1 MPSKDSEEKTGRGL
15 LAALTIDIAPLRASR
30 DYRLLYAG
38 QFVSGFGSAIS
49 YVVLPWQMYQ
59 LTHSSLS
66 VGLLGVVE
74 FAPMF
79 LMAFIGGALAD
90 YIDRRRLIILA
101 ETGLALCCIAL
112 VINSLLPAPRSW
124 ILFLVAG
131 LFAALNGVHRPALE
145 ALTPRLVDPDHLP
158 AVSALNSL
166 RFNFNF
172 IVGAAIAGVIAASL
186 GAAVA
191 FAIDAATF
199 IISIVTIFLI
209 RSVPVPIDADRA
221 SLRSIIDGLKYAR
234 SRQEL
239 IGTYLIDINAMF
251 FGMPMALFPAIA
263 ESFGGASVGLF
274 YAMPAVGSLALTL
287 TSGWTNRINKHG
299 LAVTVAASVWG
310 LAIIGFGL
318 SNHLWLALFFLA
330 AAGAADMVSGLFRMT
345 IWNQTIPDHLR
356 GRLAGIEMISYLT
369 GPYLGN
375 AEAGLVASLVGLRAS
390 VVSGGVM
397 CVLGSGLLALMLP
410 KFIRY
415 DGREGL
421 ARKLKEEREREQAV
435 IERRGASSL
444 LSQEIAADD

>member
-1 MPSKDSEEKTGRGL
+1 
-15 LAALTIDIAPLRASR
+15 ALTLDIAPLRASR
-30 DYRLLYAG
+30 DYLYLYAG

-59 LTHSSLS
+59 LTRSSLS
-66 VGLLGVVE
+66 VGMLGVVE
-74 FAPMF
+74 FVPMF

-90 YIDRRRLIILA
+90 YIDRRRLIFLS
-101 ETGLALCCIAL
+101 ELGLALRCAAL
-112 VINSLLPAPRSW
+112 VINSLLPNPHTW
-124 ILFLVAG
+124 ILFFVAG

-145 ALTPRLVDPDHLP
+145 ALTPRLVDANHLP
-158 AVSALNSL
+158 AVAALNSL

-172 IVGAAIAGVIAASL
+172 IVGAALAGVIAASL
-186 GAAVA
+186 GAVVA

-199 IISIVTIFLI
+199 IISIVTILMI
-209 RSVPVPIDADRA
+209 RSVPVPVDADRA
-221 SLRSIIDGLKYAR
+221 SLRSIIGGLKYAR

-263 ESFGGASVGLF
+263 DSFGGASVGLF

-310 LAIIGFGL
+310 VAIIGFGL
-318 SNHLWLALFFLA
+318 ASNLWLALFFLA

-397 CVLGSGLLALMLP
+397 CVLGSGLLALLLP
-410 KFIRY
+410 AFIRY

-421 ARKLKEEREREQAV
+421 ARKLKEEQEREQMV
-435 IERRGASSL
+435 MNRRGASS
-444 LSQEIAADD
+444 